1 MMYLDFIQFFTKI
14 LKLFPELHNALLA
27 DLV

>member
-1 MMYLDFIQFFTKI
+1 MLYLDFIQFFTKI
-14 LKLFPELHNALLA
+14 LKLFPELYNVLLA